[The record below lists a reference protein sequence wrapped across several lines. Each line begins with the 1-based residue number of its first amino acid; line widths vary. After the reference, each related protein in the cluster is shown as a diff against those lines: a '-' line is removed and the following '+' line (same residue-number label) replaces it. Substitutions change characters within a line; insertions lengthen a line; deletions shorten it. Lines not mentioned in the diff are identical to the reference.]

1 MVEPPAVSAATRQP
15 PRPQRYRFLRTGGAG
30 IVMAAAVIIPLW
42 ATGCMERLFYHP
54 TRAATVAPPELS
66 GAESVSFTSSDGTR
80 LHGWFIPAAN
90 GPPVDRAATILHVH
104 GNAGNI
110 ESHVWFTE
118 FLPAAGFNLFIFDFR
133 GYGRSEGTARQ
144 RGPLI
149 ADTIA
154 AVDTLLARPDV
165 DPARLGLFAHSLGGA
180 IGLNVMAE
188 RPELRCALVMS
199 AFSSW
204 RDIAADAVGGD
215 PPGPISRLMAR
226 LLIKDDHR
234 ADVAIAGIDR
244 PILII
249 HGTDD
254 RIVPASHGRRLAAA
268 GPTAQLIE
276 IDGGDHNDMRSTHP
290 QVDDLVIDFFRRTL
304 GEP

>member
-1 MVEPPAVSAATRQP
+1 MVERPARHRLRRFGTVCVTAT
-15 PRPQRYRFLRTGGAG
+15 
-30 IVMAAAVIIPLW
+30 AVIISFW

-54 TRAATVAPPELS
+54 TRAATVAPPEVS
-66 GAESVSFTSSDGTR
+66 GAQSVNFTSSDGTL
-80 LHGWFIPAAN
+80 LHGWFIPATD
-90 GPPVDRAATILHVH
+90 GTPVEQAATILHVH

-110 ESHVWFTE
+110 EGHIWFTQ

-149 ADTIA
+149 ADTNA
-154 AVDTLLARPDV
+154 AVDELLSRPDV
-165 DPARLGLFAHSLGGA
+165 DAASLGLFAHSLGGA

-188 RPELRCALVMS
+188 RPELRCAVVMS

-204 RDIAADAVGGD
+204 RDIAADAVGGN
-215 PPGPISRLMAR
+215 PPGPVSRFMAR
-226 LLIKDDHR
+226 VLIKDDHR
-234 ADVAIAGIDR
+234 ADVAIGSIDR

-254 RIVPASHGRRLAAA
+254 RIVPARHGRRLAEA

-276 IDGGDHNDMRSTHP
+276 IDGGDHNDMRSSHP
-290 QVDDLVIDFFRRTL
+290 EVDDLVIDFFRRTL
-304 GEP
+304 GRP